1 MNQTVVAIFLPFIG
15 AGIGYLVKYYIE
27 KNKELANELTKQ
39 RREIYQQ
46 YVNLIIDLFS
56 KNKIN
61 NKKKDDN
68 LLAGLFEFYKK
79 YILYASPNVIKA
91 FSDYFQFI
99 YNQSDFENDK
109 DSKKSLEFMTKIM
122 LEMRKDI
129 GLKNDGLGKNG
140 EMLIRALINDYDKI
154 WGKENN

>member
-1 MNQTVVAIFLPFIG
+1 MTQTEMTILTVSLPFIG
-15 AGIGYLVKYYIE
+15 AGFGYLIKHYIE
-27 KNKELANELTKQ
+27 KNKEIANELTKQ

-56 KNKIN
+56 KDKIQK
-61 NKKKDDN
+61 NKKEDN
-68 LLAGLFEFYKK
+68 LLAELFEFYKK

-99 YNQSDFENDK
+99 YNQNDSENIEY
-109 DSKKSLEFMTKIM
+109 SKKSLEYMTKIM

-129 GLKNDGLGKNG
+129 GLKNDGLGDNG
-140 EMLIRALINDYDKI
+140 EMLIRALINDYHEI
-154 WGKENN
+154 WK

>member
-1 MNQTVVAIFLPFIG
+1 MNSTVMTILTISLPFIG
-15 AGIGYLVKYYIE
+15 AGIGFLTKHYIE
-27 KNKELANELTKQ
+27 KNKEIANELTKQ

-61 NKKKDDN
+61 QKKKEDN
-68 LLAGLFEFYKK
+68 LLTELFEFYKK

-99 YNQSDFENDK
+99 YNQNDFENDK

-129 GLKNDGLGKNG
+129 GLKNDGLGENG
-140 EMLIRALINDYDKI
+140 EMLLRALINDYHKI
-154 WGKENN
+154 WK

>member
-1 MNQTVVAIFLPFIG
+1 MNQTSITVLTIALPFIG
-15 AGIGYLVKYYIE
+15 AGIGYLIKHYIE
-27 KNKELANELTKQ
+27 KNKEIANELTKQ

-61 NKKKDDN
+61 QNKKEDN
-68 LLAGLFEFYKK
+68 LLAELFEFYKK

-91 FSDYFQFI
+91 FSDYFQFV
-99 YNQSDFENDK
+99 YNQQGNGNVE

-129 GLKNDGLGKNG
+129 GLKNDGLGVNG
-140 EMLIRALINDYDKI
+140 QMLLRALINDYDTI
-154 WGKENN
+154 WG

>member
-1 MNQTVVAIFLPFIG
+1 MNETLITISTISLPFIG
-15 AGIGYLVKYYIE
+15 AGIGYLIKHNIE
-27 KNKELANELTKQ
+27 KKKEIANELTKQ

-56 KNKIN
+56 QKKI
-61 NKKKDDN
+61 NKKKKEDN
-68 LLAGLFEFYKK
+68 LLAELFEFYKK

-99 YNQSDFENDK
+99 YNQNDFENDK

-129 GLKNDGLGKNG
+129 GLKNDGLGENG
-140 EMLIRALINDYDKI
+140 EMLIRALINDYHKI
-154 WGKENN
+154 WK